1 MCHGGRLHH
10 LLCGGSGGV
19 LWCVCVCVCVCLSD
33 WVVAG
38 LQGLVGV
45 VMGLVGVV
53 LLPVIGM
60 VIKVWVLL
68 QNHPVGGQR

>member
-1 MCHGGRLHH
+1 MVVGCTTCCVVAQVAC
-10 LLCGGSGGV
+10 CGV
-19 LWCVCVCVCVCLSD
+19 CVCVCVCVCLSD

-53 LLPVIGM
+53 LLLVIGM
-60 VIKVWVLL
+60 VIKVGVLL